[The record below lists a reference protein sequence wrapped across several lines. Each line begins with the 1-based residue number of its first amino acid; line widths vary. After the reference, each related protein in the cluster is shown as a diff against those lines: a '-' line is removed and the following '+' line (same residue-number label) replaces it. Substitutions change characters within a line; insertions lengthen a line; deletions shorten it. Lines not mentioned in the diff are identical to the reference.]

1 MENEKMTIVL
11 ADGTEIVAVLN
22 GNNYILDEDVD
33 DALLSNENLA
43 NVTVNGQTYKNLT
56 CCNHFVEGGKP
67 HLIFRELTETEIKEA
82 ELNAQ
87 INMLTECLL
96 EMSTMVY
103 Q

>member
-11 ADGTEIVAVLN
+11 KDGTQLNAFLN
-22 GNNYILDEDVD
+22 GNNYILNEDVD
-33 DALLSNENLA
+33 DALLSDENLA
-43 NVTVNGQTYKNLT
+43 SVTINGQEYKDLT
-56 CCNHFVEGGKP
+56 CCNHFMEGGKP
-67 HLIFRELTETEIKEA
+67 HLIFRELTASEIKEA

-87 INMLTECLL
+87 ISMLTECLL